1 MYRDVINKSRRRGE
15 VPLHTL
21 FDNISLEDRLLYMI
35 DQTKET
41 VTKEYKGST
50 IKVDQY
56 VPFIKDY
63 KIKVKNQREKELFE

>member
-1 MYRDVINKSRRRGE
+1 M
-15 VPLHTL
+15 HTL

-41 VTKEYKGST
+41 ITKEYKTNSFVAE

-56 VPFIKDY
+56 VPFIKEY
-63 KIKVKNQREKELFE
+63 KTKVKNLREKEL